1 MTGATI
7 PSQVE
12 TKEIGWLD
20 KRLLLLA
27 ATTALFGVWFL
38 GALTRE
44 IYPAPIFP
52 GFGTIPTDEEI
63 QPVRVRVLAFESNE
77 GRAILSAD
85 DAFVGAFD
93 SFHAR
98 MLDSLVRAGGPD
110 EDLAAWARDRAHAE
124 FGWDCVHALEVVE
137 VHSDDSVPG
146 TMLNRFEFGDC
157 RSE

>member
-12 TKEIGWLD
+12 TREVRWLD
-20 KRLLLLA
+20 KRLILLA
-27 ATTALFGVWFL
+27 ATAAFFGVWIA

-52 GFGTIPTDEEI
+52 GFGTIPADEDI
-63 QPVRVRVLAFESNE
+63 QPMRVRMLAFESNE
-77 GRAILSAD
+77 GRALLTAD

-110 EDLAAWARDRAHAE
+110 EDLARWAQERARAE
-124 FGWDCVHALEVVE
+124 LGWECVRALEVVE
-137 VHSDDSVPG
+137 VLPDGGVPD
-146 TMLNRFEFGDC
+146 TTLNRFEFGDC

>member
-12 TKEIGWLD
+12 TRKIGLLD
-20 KRLLLLA
+20 KRLILLA
-27 ATTALFGVWFL
+27 ATAALFGVWL
-38 GALTRE
+38 VGALTGE

-63 QPVRVRVLAFESNE
+63 QPVRVRVLAFESSE
-77 GRAILSAD
+77 GRAILTAD

-98 MLDSLVRAGGPD
+98 MLDSLVRADGPD
-110 EDLAAWARDRAHAE
+110 EDLARWARDRAQAE
-124 FGWDCVHALEVVE
+124 FGWECARALEVVE
-137 VHSDDSVPG
+137 VLPG
-146 TMLNRFEFGDC
+146 GNVADTTLNRFEFGDC
-157 RSE
+157 RLE